1 MVATSCSF
9 DICADFEEARGEGD
23 DLKGL
28 FVFGFEYGGE
38 FGGDDG

>member
-9 DICADFEEARGEGD
+9 DIFADVEEPRGEGD

-28 FVFGFEYGGE
+28 LVFGFEYGGE
-38 FGGDDG
+38 LGGDDG